1 LDEWDV
7 FNVKEE
13 DSLNWNKCQSRNK
26 NLNRFSFPMRIND
39 RWIHINNNNKTFLI
53 ENFKHKN
60 INAEICYNLDM
71 DLFII
76 YFLHY
81 NYNTSNLIIISYCK
95 TKLNYDSINIYCFR
109 FEKYYIFPAWS
120 LYKWYEI
127 LLKICVIYI

>member
-1 LDEWDV
+1 
-7 FNVKEE
+7 
-13 DSLNWNKCQSRNK
+13 
-26 NLNRFSFPMRIND
+26 MRIND

-109 FEKYYIFPAWS
+109 FEKYYIFPA
-120 LYKWYEI
+120 
-127 LLKICVIYI
+127 